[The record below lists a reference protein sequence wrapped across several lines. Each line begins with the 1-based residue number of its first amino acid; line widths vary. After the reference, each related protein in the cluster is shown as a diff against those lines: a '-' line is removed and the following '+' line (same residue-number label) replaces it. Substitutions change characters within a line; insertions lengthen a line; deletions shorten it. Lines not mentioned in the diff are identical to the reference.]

1 MERTPINPTSTT
13 HAQAR
18 WHCKDSATLGRRV
31 GSYTE
36 RDLRCFTSAQLG
48 SLDRTHTE
56 QVTTGQTTC
65 RQRHPLHHCVA
76 GGCSKI
82 VRWHKDHAWYHCSCV
97 PAPWAQRHHHARLQ
111 PAIHRTNAPSVKANI
126 LPSTLVTP
134 TLPQNIPYGCCCCR
148 MMALPATAASMPPL
162 IGRMLY
168 GHYRPVRSTHMRA
181 YGVRL
186 PRKTPLPWL

>member
-13 HAQAR
+13 HAQAQG
-18 WHCKDSATLGRRV
+18 HCKGSATLGRRV

-36 RDLRCFTSAQLG
+36 IDRRCFVSAQLG
-48 SLDRTHTE
+48 SLDNNTHRTGYHRSDHMPA
-56 QVTTGQTTC
+56 G
-65 RQRHPLHHCVA
+65 HPLHHCVA
-76 GGCSKI
+76 GGYSKI

-111 PAIHRTNAPSVKANI
+111 PAMHRTNAPSVKANI

-168 GHYRPVRSTHMRA
+168 GHYRPVR
-181 YGVRL
+181 
-186 PRKTPLPWL
+186 